1 MGTYG
6 STTRPSAMTT
16 TKSCVEIYHAP
27 VKSIA
32 QLFGC
37 LVLSTFASKDVLA
50 LFLFPDSYA
59 SPKFVLSMYAS
70 KDVLALASLKVDL
83 SSIEPGSTVTVK
95 WHEKAVF
102 IRSRTE
108 DDMNLPVDG
117 AVRVNNPEL
126 LIVVGVCTHLGCIP
140 LPNGWGFWWLFGPCH
155 GSHYVISGRIP
166 KGPTPKNL
174 QYLFTTFRRIR
185 SFLCF

>member
-6 STTRPSAMTT
+6 STTRPSVMTT
-16 TKSCVEIYHAP
+16 TKSCVKIYHAP

-50 LFLFPDSYA
+50 MFLFPDSSA

-108 DDMNLPVDG
+108 DDMNLPVVSSLYTK
-117 AVRVNNPEL
+117 AP
-126 LIVVGVCTHLGCIP
+126 C
-140 LPNGWGFWWLFGPCH
+140 LFGPCH

-166 KGPTPKNL
+166 EGPTPKNL
-174 QYLFTTFRRIR
+174 EYLFTTFRRIR